1 MQRIMTSAALV
12 FAGALLL
19 AGCTAGGGG
28 STSAAAADPCQEV
41 NSEVRDISNGAQNVL
56 AAGGDP
62 SEMQDSLDGYSER
75 VTALDDE
82 YGEDTGTSEALGV
95 LAEQIDA
102 ASAFAATLPSD
113 PEAEV
118 DTEAVAEQQGAI
130 AEAATEVNNS
140 CDAG

>member
-19 AGCTAGGGG
+19 AGCTAGGGAA
-28 STSAAAADPCQEV
+28 TSAAADPCQAV
-41 NSEVRDISNGAQNVL
+41 DSEVRDISNGAQNVL

-75 VTALDDE
+75 VTALDE
-82 YGEDTGTSEALGV
+82 QYGSDTGTSEALGV
-95 LAEQIDA
+95 LNEQIDA
-102 ASAFAATLPSD
+102 ASSFAATLPTD
-113 PEAEV
+113 PDAEV
-118 DTEAVAEQQGAI
+118 DSEAVAEQQGAI
-130 AEAATEVNNS
+130 AEAATEVTNS

>member
-28 STSAAAADPCQEV
+28 STTAADDPCQAV
-41 NSEVRDISNGAQNVL
+41 SSEVRDISNGAQNVL

-75 VTALDDE
+75 VTALDEE
-82 YGEDTGTSEALGV
+82 YGADTGTSEALGV
-95 LAEQIDA
+95 LGEQIDA
-102 ASAFAATLPSD
+102 ASEFASTLPAD

-118 DTEAVAEQQGAI
+118 DAEAVAEQQGAI
-130 AEAATEVNNS
+130 SEAATEVTNS